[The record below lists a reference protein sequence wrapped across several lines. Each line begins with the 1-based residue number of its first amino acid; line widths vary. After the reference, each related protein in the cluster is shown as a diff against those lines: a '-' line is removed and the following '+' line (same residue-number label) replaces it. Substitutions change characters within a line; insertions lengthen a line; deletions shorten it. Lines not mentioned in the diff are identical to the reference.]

1 MQKPSNIILEG
12 VTGSVAYGL
21 NTASSD
27 IDLKGIYILPTREVL
42 KMGLDQKRTTIDGT
56 DPDVVYH
63 EVGKF
68 MKLVV
73 SGNPTV
79 TELLY
84 LSEYT
89 ELSPIGQM
97 LIDNRDA
104 FLSTKA
110 VMNAYRGYAFSQTKK
125 LNNRTEQGLD
135 GYDSSLKNRFAKHSR
150 HLYRLLL
157 QCEQLMTTGT
167 LTVRLTPE
175 QREECF
181 ALGEKTASEVV
192 DYFMERD
199 SEIEKLSS
207 VLPDEPDYEKLNN
220 LLYEI
225 RMNHGV

>member
-1 MQKPSNIILEG
+1 MQKPSNIVLEG
-12 VTGSVAYGL
+12 VTGSTAYGL
-21 NTASSD
+21 NTKDSD
-27 IDLKGIYILPTREVL
+27 IDLKGIYILPTRDVL
-42 KMGLDQKRTTIDGT
+42 KMGFDQKHTTIDST
-56 DPDVVYH
+56 NPDVVYH

-84 LSEYT
+84 LNEYT
-89 ELSPIGQM
+89 KLSPIGQM

-110 VMNAYRGYAFSQTKK
+110 VMNAYRGYAFSQAKR

-150 HLYRLLL
+150 HLYRLML
-157 QCEQLMTTGT
+157 QCEQLITTGT
-167 LTVRLTPE
+167 LQVKLTKE
-175 QREECF
+175 QRKECF

-192 DYFMERD
+192 DYFLRRD
-199 SEIEKLSS
+199 AEINKLVS
-207 VLPDEPDYEKLNN
+207 VLPDAPDVDRINN
-220 LLYEI
+220 ILYEI
-225 RMNHGV
+225 RRENM

>member
-42 KMGLDQKRTTIDGT
+42 KMGFDQKHTTIDGT

-73 SGNPTV
+73 SGNPTA

-84 LSEYT
+84 LNEYT
-89 ELSPIGQM
+89 KLSPIGQM

-110 VMNAYRGYAFSQTKK
+110 VMNAYRGYAFSQAKR
-125 LNNRTEQGLD
+125 LNNRTEQGID

-150 HLYRLLL
+150 HLYRLML
-157 QCEQLMTTGT
+157 QCEQLITTGT
-167 LTVRLTPE
+167 LTVKLTQA

-192 DYFMERD
+192 DYFLRRD
-199 SEIEKLSS
+199 AEIDKLDS
-207 VLPDEPDYEKLNN
+207 VLPDSPDVDKINN

-225 RMNHGV
+225 RRENM